1 MGNSSET
8 HDSGGNG
15 PENGP
20 KNGPKNE
27 TRNEPEKNWRT
38 WYEQF
43 DKNHSP
49 EQRRLWYN
57 DAAKAYRWAR
67 PLYPEALIDRV
78 IQKAGLIGHPLGQN
92 LGQRSRQPPGSTEQ
106 TTEPSSILEIG
117 CGPGIAT
124 ASLAKRGFRIQ
135 AVEPSAVACAIA
147 RERCQAYPQVNIHNS
162 TFEDYPLEDYSLEND
177 PLEDAPL
184 KNTPLKNVS
193 EQQTFDAVLAAT
205 SFHWVSPEVACTKS
219 AAALKPG
226 GSLILL
232 WATPPQ
238 PTDEVCN
245 HLQAVYESFDLAELG
260 KQQQQRTQAYYQHN
274 FERFAR
280 TVADSGLFPLTAVD
294 VETNHSTYSA
304 EKYLALLSTL
314 SPYIALEA
322 TLRANL
328 FEALDQALA
337 DWLTQAG
344 TDTLEMTHWFAD
356 HVAPAL

>member
-1 MGNSSET
+1 MENTSET
-8 HDSGGNG
+8 NQQQ
-15 PENGP
+15 ENG
-20 KNGPKNE
+20 
-27 TRNEPEKNWRT
+27 TEKKWQT

-67 PLYPEALIDRV
+67 PQYPEALLERA
-78 IQKAGLIGHPLGQN
+78 IQKAGLRSHSLDKN
-92 LGQRSRQPPGSTEQ
+92 LGPGSSQEPGSTEHP
-106 TTEPSSILEIG
+106 TEPSSILEIG

-124 ASLAKRGFRIQ
+124 ASLAKRGFCIQ

-147 RERCQAYPQVNIHNS
+147 RERCHAYPQVSIHNS
-162 TFEDYPLEDYSLEND
+162 TFEDYPLEND
-177 PLEDAPL
+177 
-184 KNTPLKNVS
+184 S
-193 EQQTFDAVLAAT
+193 EKQTFDAVLAAT

-245 HLQAVYESFDLAELG
+245 HLQAVYKSFDLSELG
-260 KQQQQRTQAYYQHN
+260 KQQQQRTQTYYQQN

-280 TVADSGLFPLTAVD
+280 TVADSGLFPLTTVD
-294 VETNHSTYSA
+294 VETHHSIYSA
-304 EKYLALLSTL
+304 AKYLALLSTL

-328 FEALDQALA
+328 FEALDQALTN
-337 DWLTQAG
+337 WLTQTG

>member
-1 MGNSSET
+1 MENTSET
-8 HDSGGNG
+8 NQQQ
-15 PENGP
+15 ENG
-20 KNGPKNE
+20 
-27 TRNEPEKNWRT
+27 TEKKWQT

-67 PLYPEALIDRV
+67 PQYPEAIIDRV
-78 IQKAGLIGHPLGQN
+78 LKKAGLRGHNLDQTLGQ
-92 LGQRSRQPPGSTEQ
+92 GFSQKPGSSNQ

-124 ASLAKRGFRIQ
+124 AALAKRGFCIQ

-147 RERCQAYPQVNIHNS
+147 RERCQAYPQVSIHNS
-162 TFEDYPLEDYSLEND
+162 TFEDYPLEK
-177 PLEDAPL
+177 APL
-184 KNTPLKNVS
+184 KDSPLNGPS

-245 HLQAVYESFDLAELG
+245 HLQAVYESFDLSELG
-260 KQQQQRTQAYYQHN
+260 KQQQQRTQAYYQQN
-274 FERFAR
+274 FERFAH
-280 TVADSGLFPLTAVD
+280 TVADSGLFPLTTVD
-294 VETNHSTYSA
+294 VETHHSTYSA

-322 TLRANL
+322 TLRTNL
-328 FEALDQALA
+328 FEALDQALTN
-337 DWLTQAG
+337 WLGQTN